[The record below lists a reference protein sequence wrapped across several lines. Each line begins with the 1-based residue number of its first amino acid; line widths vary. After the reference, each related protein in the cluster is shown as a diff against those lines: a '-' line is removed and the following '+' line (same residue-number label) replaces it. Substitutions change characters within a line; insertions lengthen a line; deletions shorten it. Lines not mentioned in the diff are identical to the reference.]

1 MLIYIYKQ
9 QTTREHIMTKTMKLI
24 IARLN
29 LNIAIEE
36 YNKLDDSD
44 WVALKNAQDKIN
56 IANRELQC
64 VKAGLR

>member
-1 MLIYIYKQ
+1 
-9 QTTREHIMTKTMKLI
+9 MTKTMKLI